1 MTIRSKLATPLA
13 VLALLA
19 CSSSVTA
26 GDVVTVDTRTVLRT
40 VSGNPVGINFNYLR
54 DDNHNRPT
62 GAPTIQSVMKNMNIQ
77 WVRYPGG
84 EKSDWHFFSEPPWE
98 GSDPKVFGSYKS
110 FVKDVLNF
118 DEYISYVREIG
129 CRPFVVVPYESEK
142 RSGIKKER
150 FLNNAVAW
158 VRYANVTK
166 RYSVTY
172 WEIGNENWHNKTGSA
187 MDIAHVAKEFAVA
200 MKAVDPTIKVG
211 CSVNSHEWT
220 KTLLQIAGAK
230 LDFVT
235 LSNYVGWPHGFDQYR
250 QAEDIVL
257 DGKVRNVVR
266 AIAES
271 PHADRIKVVV
281 AEFNAVDFAKRWP
294 WRNDLGHAIVS
305 FDIAGQLLCNDRVM
319 CAMLWTTRWMKDSRP
334 VEMWYVL
341 GERNEVLP
349 AGRPLAIWGTFLK
362 GQMVKVSGPK
372 RSRCFASL
380 DPRTGALS
388 LFIINKDAPSRNVE
402 VVVRSANQLHT
413 AEVYHFAGT
422 GDADMKPTWSKVAT
436 IRPSSNVVRDIVLP
450 GTSITV
456 LDMRAEEQ

>member
-1 MTIRSKLATPLA
+1 MTRRRRLATQLA
-13 VLALLA
+13 VWVLLA
-19 CSSSVTA
+19 GSNSVTA
-26 GDVVTVDTRTVLRT
+26 GDVVTVDTQTVLRT

-54 DDNHNRPT
+54 DDNHNRPA
-62 GAPTIQSVMKNMNIQ
+62 GAPAIQSVMKNMNIR

-84 EKSDWHFFSEPPWE
+84 EKSDWHFFAEPPWKS
-98 GSDPKVFGSYKS
+98 SDPRILGHYKS

-118 DEYISYVREIG
+118 DEYMNYVREID
-129 CRPFVVVPYESEK
+129 CNPFVVVPYESEK
-142 RSGIKKER
+142 RSGIKKEG
-150 FLNNAVAW
+150 FLKNAVAW

-166 RYSVTY
+166 RYGVVY

-187 MDIAHVAKEFAVA
+187 MEIAHVAKEFAVA
-200 MKAVDPTIKVG
+200 MKAVDPAIRVG
-211 CSVNSHEWT
+211 CSVNTYEWT
-220 KTLLQIAGAK
+220 KTLLQVAGAK

-250 QAEDIVL
+250 QAEGIVL
-257 DGKVRNVVR
+257 DGKVRDAAR

-271 PHADRIKVVV
+271 PHRDRIRVVV

-319 CAMLWTTRWMKDSRP
+319 CAMLWTTRWMEDSRP
-334 VEMWYVL
+334 AEMWYAL

-349 AGRPLAIWGTFLK
+349 AGRPLAIWGTFVK
-362 GQMVKVSGPK
+362 EQMVKVSGPK

-380 DPRTGALS
+380 DPSTAALS
-388 LFIINKDAPSRNVE
+388 LFIINKDTTHRNVAVLIKE
-402 VVVRSANQLHT
+402 GNPLHT
-413 AEVYHFAGT
+413 ADVYHFAGT
-422 GDADMKPTWSKVAT
+422 GDTDMKPTWSKVAT
-436 IRPSSNVVRDIVLP
+436 RRLSSNVVKDIVLP